1 MTSPAAGHH
10 LHLPAPST
18 STTDL
23 ELFDD
28 VSEMVHVARDAELVI
43 SSDAGGRCG
52 LPPATARES
61 SLLMREEIDRRTK
74 SRG

>member
-1 MTSPAAGHH
+1 MNSPAAGHH
-10 LHLPAPST
+10 LHLPARST

-28 VSEMVHVARDAELVI
+28 VSEMVHVPRDAELVI
-43 SSDAGGRCG
+43 SSGAGGRCA
-52 LPPATARES
+52 LPSATARES
-61 SLLMREEIDRRTK
+61 SLLMRGEIDGRTK